1 MPLVS
6 IDLIQGKPPAYRQA
20 AALAVH
26 ETMVEVLK
34 VPENDRF
41 QVIAEHAAEDFHF
54 DPSYL
59 GIYRSA
65 DCVFVQITLNA
76 GRNVDTK
83 KAFYVRLAAALQL
96 RLGLRPQD
104 LLVNLVE
111 ATKKNWS
118 FGNDI
123 AQYAEQA

>member
-1 MPLVS
+1 MPLVR
-6 IDLIQGKPPAYRQA
+6 IDLIRGKPPAYRQA
-20 AALAVH
+20 VALVVY
-26 ETMVEVLK
+26 ETMVEVLN

-41 QVIAEHAAEDFHF
+41 QVITEHAAEDFHF
-54 DPSYL
+54 NPGYL
-59 GIYRSA
+59 GIHRSP

-76 GRNVDTK
+76 GRDVDTK
-83 KAFYVRLAAALQL
+83 KAFYARLAAALQL

-111 ATKKNWS
+111 VTKEDWS
-118 FGNDI
+118 FGNGI